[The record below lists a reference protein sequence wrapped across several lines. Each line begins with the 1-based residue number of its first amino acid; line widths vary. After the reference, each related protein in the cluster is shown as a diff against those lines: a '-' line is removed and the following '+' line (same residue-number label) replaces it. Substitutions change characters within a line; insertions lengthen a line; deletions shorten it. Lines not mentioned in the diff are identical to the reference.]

1 MQTCLLCG
9 QKRPAGLVIR
19 QQAICRSCL
28 GRMLRREGAC
38 LSVERRR
45 RLNRLYG

>member
-1 MQTCLLCG
+1 MRTCLLCG
-9 QKRPAGLVIR
+9 RERPAGLIIR

-38 LSVERRR
+38 LSETRRR
-45 RLNRLYG
+45 RLGRLYG